1 MVPHCFPGLLCR
13 ITIQPTDLVVR
24 SQCMR
29 HTVLRRLWKP
39 LIEHEG
45 LIMSNGAVPEPDP
58 TKFTGA
64 DAAFL
69 ADFATLCTFGATA
82 GGGVERQAG
91 SAADGKQRAWLTRI
105 LKERGFH
112 VSFDQVGNQFGLLEQ
127 VPGAPYVLVGSHLDS
142 QPTAGRYDGAYGV
155 LAAAHAAFRLAAEW
169 QADGAVP
176 RYNLAVVNWFNEEGA
191 RFKPSMMGSSVY
203 TGKMTPGNALATTDA
218 AGITVREALEATGC
232 LGQGTGPT
240 AAYAA
245 EIHIEQ
251 GRSMERD
258 GITIGVVDSN
268 WAANKY
274 QFEVQGE
281 QAHTGSTVIADRH
294 DALLGASMLV
304 VAAREIADHFADGAV
319 HTSVGQLDV
328 YPNSPVVVPSLVT
341 LLLDLRSADE
351 ELLAEADRMLH
362 DRIGQIERAARV
374 EISKT
379 GSHCWPVT
387 PYQPEGVALA
397 EKTVANRGLT
407 HARVKTLAGHDS
419 TNMKDLVPTVMLF
432 VPSVEGISHNEHEYT
447 TDQDIVSGLH
457 VLTDVVRSLC
467 LGELDPR

>member
-1 MVPHCFPGLLCR
+1 
-13 ITIQPTDLVVR
+13 
-24 SQCMR
+24 
-29 HTVLRRLWKP
+29 
-39 LIEHEG
+39 
-45 LIMSNGAVPEPDP
+45 MSNGAVPNPDP
-58 TKFTGA
+58 TNFTGA

-69 ADFATLCTFGATA
+69 RDFATLCTFGATA

-91 SAADGKQRAWLTRI
+91 SPADGEQRAWLTE
-105 LKERGFH
+105 LLQGNGFT
-112 VSFDQVGNQFGLLEQ
+112 VSFDQVGNQFGLLELQ
-127 VPGAPYVLVGSHLDS
+127 PGAPYVLVGSHLDS

-155 LAAAHAAFRLAAEW
+155 LAAAHAAFRLAAQW
-169 QADGAVP
+169 KADGTAP

-203 TGKMTPGNALATTDA
+203 TGKMTPKVVLDITDP
-218 AGITVREALEATGC
+218 AGITVREALDATAS
-232 LGQGTGPT
+232 LGQGPGPK

-274 QFEVQGE
+274 EFEVHGE
-281 QAHTGSTVIADRH
+281 QGHTGSTVIADRR

-304 VAAREIADHFADGAV
+304 VAAREIADHFPDGAL

-328 YPNSPVVVPSLVT
+328 YPNSPVVVPSLVN

-351 ELLAEADRMLH
+351 EILAQADRKLH
-362 DRIGQIERAARV
+362 DRIGQIEKAARV
-374 EISKT
+374 EIRKT

-397 EKTVANRGLT
+397 EKTAANCGLT
-407 HARVKTLAGHDS
+407 YKRVKTLAGHDS
-419 TNMKDLVPTVMLF
+419 TNLKDIVPTVMLF

-447 TDQDIVSGLH
+447 TDQDIISGLR

-467 LGELDPR
+467 LGELES

>member
-1 MVPHCFPGLLCR
+1 
-13 ITIQPTDLVVR
+13 
-24 SQCMR
+24 
-29 HTVLRRLWKP
+29 
-39 LIEHEG
+39 
-45 LIMSNGAVPEPDP
+45 MSNGAVPEPDP
-58 TKFTGA
+58 TKFTGV

-69 ADFATLCTFGATA
+69 QDFATLCTFGATV

-105 LKERGFH
+105 LQDKGFD
-112 VSFDQVGNQFGLLEQ
+112 VSFDQVGNQFGLLELQ
-127 VPGAPYVLVGSHLDS
+127 PGAPYVLVGSHLDS

-169 QADGAVP
+169 QADGTAP

-203 TGKMTPGNALATTDA
+203 TGKMTPENALATTDA
-218 AGITVREALEATGC
+218 AGITVREALEATAT

-274 QFEVQGE
+274 QFEVHGE
-281 QAHTGSTVIADRH
+281 QGHTGSTVIADRR

-351 ELLAEADRMLH
+351 QLLAAADRMLH
-362 DRIGQIERAARV
+362 DRIDQIERAARV

-407 HARVKTLAGHDS
+407 YARVKTLAGHDS
-419 TNMKDLVPTVMLF
+419 TNLKDIVPTVMLF

-447 TDQDIVSGLH
+447 TDQDIISGLH

>member
-1 MVPHCFPGLLCR
+1 
-13 ITIQPTDLVVR
+13 
-24 SQCMR
+24 
-29 HTVLRRLWKP
+29 
-39 LIEHEG
+39 
-45 LIMSNGAVPEPDP
+45 MSNGAVPEPDP

-64 DAAFL
+64 DAVFL
-69 ADFATLCTFGATA
+69 QDFATLSAFGATP

-91 SAADGKQRAWLTRI
+91 SPADGEQRAWLSAI
-105 LKERGFH
+105 LRDEGFN
-112 VSFDQVGNQFGLLEQ
+112 VSFDRIGNQFGLLE
-127 VPGAPYVLVGSHLDS
+127 VNPGAPYVLVGSHLDS

-155 LAAAHAAFRLAAEW
+155 LAAAHAAFSLATEW
-169 QADGAVP
+169 RAAGTTP

-203 TGKMTPGNALATTDA
+203 TGKMTPEEALATPDHGGT
-218 AGITVREALEATGC
+218 TVRQALEATAS
-232 LGQGTGPT
+232 LGEGTGPT

-245 EIHIEQ
+245 EIHIQQ

-258 GITIGVVDSN
+258 GVTIGVVDSN

-274 QFEVQGE
+274 QFEVRGE
-281 QAHTGSTVIADRH
+281 QAHTGSTVIADRR

-304 VAAREIADHFADGAV
+304 VAAREIADHFPGGAV

-328 YPNSPVVVPSLVT
+328 YPNSPVVVPSLVS

-362 DRIGQIERAARV
+362 DRIGRIERAARV

-397 EKTVANRGLT
+397 EKTAANRGLAY
-407 HARVKTLAGHDS
+407 ARVKTLAGHDS
-419 TNMKDLVPTVMLF
+419 TNLKDVVPTVMLF
-432 VPSVEGISHNEHEYT
+432 VPSAEGISHNEHEYT
-447 TDQDIVSGLH
+447 RDQDIISGLH

>member
-1 MVPHCFPGLLCR
+1 
-13 ITIQPTDLVVR
+13 
-24 SQCMR
+24 
-29 HTVLRRLWKP
+29 
-39 LIEHEG
+39 
-45 LIMSNGAVPEPDP
+45 MSNGAVPETNPSQFD
-58 TKFTGA
+58 KA

-69 ADFATLCTFGATA
+69 GDFATLSTFGATA
-82 GGGVERQAG
+82 GGGVDRQAG
-91 SAADGKQRAWLTRI
+91 SRADGEQRSWFTQLLTDN
-105 LKERGFH
+105 GFT
-112 VSFDQVGNQFGLLEQ
+112 VSFDQIGNQFGLLELE
-127 VPGAPYVLVGSHLDS
+127 VGKPYVVVGSHLDS

-169 QADGAVP
+169 QAAGLSP
-176 RYNLAVVNWFNEEGA
+176 RYNLAVVNWFNEEGS

-203 TGKMTPGNALATTDA
+203 TGKMTVDAALATTDP
-218 AGITVREALEATGC
+218 AGITVREALASTDA
-232 LGQGTGPT
+232 LGEGSGPK
-240 AAYAA
+240 AAYCS

-258 GITIGVVDSN
+258 GIAIGVVDSN

-274 QFEVQGE
+274 EFVVHGE

-294 DALLGASMLV
+294 DAILGASLLV
-304 VAAREIADHFADGAV
+304 VAARKIADHFPDGAV

-328 YPNSPVVVPSLVT
+328 YPNSPVVVPSRVN

-351 ELLAEADRMLH
+351 ALLQEADRMLH
-362 DRIGQIERAARV
+362 ERIEQIERSAQV
-374 EISKT
+374 EVEKV

-387 PYQPEGVALA
+387 PYQAEGVALA
-397 EKTVANRGLT
+397 EKIVANRGVS

-419 TNMKDLVPTVMLF
+419 TNMKDIVPTVMLF

-447 TDQDIVSGLH
+447 TDQDIVTGLH

-467 LGELDPR
+467 EGELDLL